1 VEKRKR
7 GLPDRKRIK
16 ASAHLVEELT
26 GKGKG
31 VGKLLKIDLIEP
43 NPDQPRK
50 DCGDLAELAKS
61 IKQKG
66 VLEPILVKPVGERY
80 RIIAGE
86 RRYRAALEAGLT
98 EMPCIEMKL
107 KDHEVI
113 EVSLIENL
121 QRKDLHPCEEGDALR
136 ELSRQFDYSH
146 EQIALLLSRSR
157 TSVTEAISVSE
168 IPFDLRTAC
177 RSADIS
183 SKRLLLQIVR
193 GGSPEN
199 MWEIF
204 EQIVKGGATRESLK
218 ADRDRKKAG
227 RPRNFAFKFQPKNK
241 SFTLNMS
248 FKKRDVD
255 PREIINSLEEIIE
268 ELRRQ
273 SVEMDTNDDSATSQP
288 SVKPPGSA
296 LDSVAMS

>member
-1 VEKRKR
+1 
-7 GLPDRKRIK
+7 
-16 ASAHLVEELT
+16 VEELT
-26 GKGKG
+26 GKGKS

-50 DCGDLAELAKS
+50 DLGDLSELTRS
-61 IKQKG
+61 VKQKG

-86 RRYRAALEAGLT
+86 RRYRAALEAELT
-98 EMPCIEMKL
+98 EIPCIEMKL

-121 QRKDLHPCEEGDALR
+121 QRKDLHPCEEGDALKALAR
-136 ELSRQFDYSH
+136 SFDYSH
-146 EQIALLLSRSR
+146 EQIGMLLSRSR
-157 TSVTEAISVSE
+157 ASITESISIAE

-218 ADRDRKKAG
+218 ANRDKKKAG
-227 RPRNFAFKFQPKNK
+227 RPRNFSFKFQPKNK

-248 FKKRDVD
+248 FKKKDVD
-255 PREIINSLEEIIE
+255 PNEIISSLEEIIE
-268 ELRRQ
+268 EIRRQ
-273 SVEMDTNDDSATSQP
+273 AAEASQGDEDSPSQP
-288 SVKPPGSA
+288 SVTPQVGA
-296 LDSVAMS
+296 GDTAMLS